1 MKRLLALFTIKQK
14 IWGGTSVMLLILA
27 MVAVTSLYSLTASHR
42 QISHMVE
49 DVQPTMLSSMALR
62 DAIRRSTGALG
73 FYLLSKEERHKEAYL
88 QGLSR
93 VDGALAKLKGMRMIQ
108 ENADLSAMVAKA
120 GEGIERYKGYQEKM
134 IKLANDNAENLPGM
148 LYAGQKIN
156 PLSQQG
162 LQLTTQMVLSEME
175 EDADEERKKLLADIN
190 ELRYTWANMV
200 NSVRAYLAFRQDVAL
215 DEIALYF
222 ETING
227 LVTKVAAYAESDLL
241 TFEQVE
247 AIEQFPQLVEEYTRN
262 LEALKAVHGSERW
275 RTDAWLIRTEIGPI
289 LDEID
294 AKLNQLVTQQRDYI
308 KDASQQM
315 LAELEQANSFVYILV
330 ISGLLMG
337 TVASWPIINLIVNPM
352 REAGQALHDI
362 SEGEGDLTRRLDV
375 IGRDEVACVGE
386 GFNNFVERI
395 EKIITEVARSTSRLT
410 CLSTE
415 LTRTAGDIRN
425 KSERQNEW
433 VEQAG
438 GAVGEMV
445 EATQEVSAHAE
456 AIAQNSR
463 DGREAADN
471 GQAVVGR
478 AVQAIHNLSDEIE
491 QVSGVVVKLEES
503 GDQIGTIID
512 VINAIAEQTNLL
524 ALNAAIEAA
533 RAGEQGRG
541 FAVVADEVRTLA
553 EKTRASTDEVRSMIE
568 EIQRGTREAV
578 AVMERGKASAATSVE
593 QVEQTKE
600 NLSEIQRAAAS
611 IDEVAGRIGDSVLA
625 QQAIAERTASN
636 IRDIGS
642 LSSETLTIA
651 DLNAASGE
659 DLKVLSDKIKS
670 LVGLFRVSETIKIG
684 KCRESLRI
692 TEDQREVKPW
702 LHPDDE
708 PRHEVHID

>member
-14 IWGGTSVMLLILA
+14 IWSGTSVMLLILA
-27 MVAVTSLYSLTASHR
+27 TVAATSLYSLSASHT
-42 QISHMVE
+42 QISHMVGN
-49 DVQPTMLSSMALR
+49 VQPMMLSSMGLR
-62 DAIRRSTGALG
+62 DALQRSTSALG
-73 FYLLSKEERHKEAYL
+73 FYLLSKEERHKEAYI
-88 QGLSR
+88 QGLGR
-93 VDGALAKLKGMRMIQ
+93 VDQALGQLRGQ
-108 ENADLSAMVAKA
+108 QLVQQSADVSALVARA
-120 GEGIERYKGYQEKM
+120 AEEIERFKGYQEKM
-134 IKLANDNAENLPGM
+134 VQLANDNAANLPGM
-148 LYAGQKIN
+148 MYAGQKIN

-162 LQLTTQMVLSEME
+162 LQLTTQMVISEME
-175 EDADEERKKLLADIN
+175 EEASDERKVLLADIN

-200 NSVRAYLAFRQDVAL
+200 NSVRAYLAFRQEVAL
-215 DEIALYF
+215 DEIRLYF
-222 ETING
+222 DTIDG
-227 LVTKVAAYAESDLL
+227 LAAKVSSYRDDDLL
-241 TFEQVE
+241 TFEQEE
-247 AIEQFPQLVEEYTRN
+247 AIDQFPELISHYKTN

-294 AKLNQLVTQQRDYI
+294 AKITKLVDDQRTYI
-308 KDASQQM
+308 KSASAQM
-315 LAELEQANSFVYILV
+315 LVDLENANAFVYALV
-330 ISGLLMG
+330 ISGLLIG

-352 REAGQALHDI
+352 REAGEALHDI
-362 SEGEGDLTRRLDV
+362 SEGQGDLTRRLEV
-375 IGRDEVACVGE
+375 VGRDEVAQVGE
-386 GFNNFVERI
+386 GFNRFVERI
-395 EKIITEVARSTSRLT
+395 ENIITEVARSTSRLT

-415 LTRTAGDIRN
+415 LTRTAGDIRS

-433 VEQAG
+433 VEQAS
-438 GAVGEMV
+438 GAVDEMV
-445 EATQEVSAHAE
+445 EATQQVSGHAE

-463 DGREAADN
+463 DGRQAADN
-471 GQAVVGR
+471 GQAVVSR
-478 AVQAIHNLSDEIE
+478 AVEAIHELSDEIE

-553 EKTRASTDEVRSMIE
+553 EKTRASTDEVRTMIE

-578 AVMERGKASAATSVE
+578 EVMERGKASAADSVT

-611 IDEVAGRIGDSVLA
+611 IDEVAGHIGDSVVI
-625 QQAIAERTASN
+625 QQSIAERTASN

-659 DLKVLSDKIKS
+659 DLKVLADKIKD
-670 LVGLFRVSETIKIG
+670 LVGLFRISTEIKMG

-692 TEDQREVKPW
+692 QPEDREVKPW

-708 PRHEVHID
+708 ARHEAHL